1 MKLLKRTLLAPSG
14 PLGVFVEYPILLRL
28 ALISVCAEIGWAIL
42 IIVLQFHFMDDLLKG
57 EAKQLIA
64 SRIASATLAFVAAE
78 TIFKIPM
85 GALADRYGPRR
96 LIFFALSVSALSP
109 LLMAFFAR
117 EWYHFIPLRALDGLG
132 AAALWPAM
140 SALMA
145 TSVPRQAKAAAMS
158 VFNGAYCLGLAL
170 GPMIGLYLG
179 HRFGNHS
186 VFPLCTALMLSG
198 LFVAWRVLRG
208 GVGDSLHQ
216 AKARTDVHIVGEDF
230 PSQGGNLLRGRPMLL
245 KMMALY
251 ALSQCAVGLM
261 ANTMLPYI
269 KEQFQ
274 IEEGDLPKIILV
286 PAVCVAVLAIPL
298 GRMADSI
305 GRPQAVWISYVLAVI
320 GMTGVACTS
329 LMEPTT
335 SLLSPQILLFGA
347 GMLFLV
353 GSYILGTPAWLGLTS
368 VQVDD
373 SRQAQALSLM
383 QTSQGVGVVLG
394 SALVAGAGH
403 MLTTWEKVGVRVG
416 DKIGGKIGSAIIER
430 NTVWTQKTES
440 LLSIDMWLWIA
451 VILFALCLVGTLL
464 WVREPEHDEENE
476 TLSSADEQ
484 PLEITGV

>member
-28 ALISVCAEIGWAIL
+28 ALISLFAEIGWAIL
-42 IIVLQFHFMDDLLKG
+42 IIVLQFHFMDDLLRG

-64 SRIASATLAFVAAE
+64 SRIASATLAFVATE

-85 GALADRYGPRR
+85 GALADRFGPRR
-96 LIFFALSVSALSP
+96 LIFFALSISALSP
-109 LLMAFFAR
+109 LLMTFFAR

-158 VFNGAYCLGLAL
+158 VFNGAYCLGLAV

-179 HRFGNHS
+179 HKYGNHS
-186 VFPLCTALMLSG
+186 VFPACTILMLTG

-208 GVGDSLHQ
+208 GVGDSLRQ
-216 AKARTDVHIVGEDF
+216 ASSRSDVYMIGEDF
-230 PSQGGNLLRGRPMLL
+230 PAKNGNLLRGRPMLM

-274 IEEGDLPKIILV
+274 IQEGDLPKIIVV
-286 PAVCVAVLAIPL
+286 PAICVAVLAIPL
-298 GRMADSI
+298 GRVADSI

-320 GMTGVACTS
+320 GMVAVACTS

-335 SLLSPQILLFGA
+335 NLLSPQIILFGI

-368 VQVDD
+368 VQVDN

-383 QTSQGVGVVLG
+383 QTSQGVGVVVG

-403 MLTTWEKVGVRVG
+403 MLTSWEKVGQRVG
-416 DKIGGKIGSAIIER
+416 DKIGGKIGDAIIER
-430 NTVWTQKTES
+430 NAHFMAKTES
-440 LLSIDMWLWIA
+440 LVSINMWLWVA
-451 VILFALCLVGTLL
+451 VALFALCLVGTLL
-464 WVREPEHDEENE
+464 WVREPDHEDNAEH
-476 TLSSADEQ
+476 LASAEKQ
-484 PLEITGV
+484 PLEISGV